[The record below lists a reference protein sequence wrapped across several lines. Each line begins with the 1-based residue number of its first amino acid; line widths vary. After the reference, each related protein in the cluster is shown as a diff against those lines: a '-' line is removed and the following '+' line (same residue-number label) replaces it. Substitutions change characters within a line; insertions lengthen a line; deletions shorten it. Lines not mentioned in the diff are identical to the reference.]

1 MSASLSVQKALVDA
15 LADLHGLSGVYDGPP
30 VDAAA
35 PYAVIGPH
43 VVAEWGTK
51 TEIGH
56 EHRLLLT
63 VWDDQ
68 PGSARLKRL
77 LSVAEQRLLS
87 LRGQWDGH
95 HIVNARLVRS
105 EVGDSVA
112 GWRQGRIEMRIKS
125 YRSA

>member
-1 MSASLSVQKALVDA
+1 MSASISVQKAVVNA
-15 LADLHGLSGVYDGPP
+15 LADLNGLAGVYDGAP

-63 VWDDQ
+63 FWDDQ
-68 PGSARLKRL
+68 PGSVRMKRL
-77 LSVAEQRLLS
+77 MSEAEMRLSAL
-87 LRGQWDGH
+87 GGGWDGH
-95 HIVNARLVRS
+95 RIVNARLVRS
-105 EVGDSVA
+105 EVGDSNA

-125 YRSA
+125 HRTL

>member
-1 MSASLSVQKALVDA
+1 MSASISVQKAVLDALVDLNG
-15 LADLHGLSGVYDGPP
+15 LAGVYDGPP

-43 VVAEWGTK
+43 IVAEWGTK

-63 VWDDQ
+63 LWDDQ

-77 LSVAEQRLLS
+77 LSEAERRLSS
-87 LRGQWDGH
+87 LDGGWDGH
-95 HIVNARLVRS
+95 RIVNARLVRI
-105 EVGDSVA
+105 EVGDSNA

-125 YRSA
+125 HCTV